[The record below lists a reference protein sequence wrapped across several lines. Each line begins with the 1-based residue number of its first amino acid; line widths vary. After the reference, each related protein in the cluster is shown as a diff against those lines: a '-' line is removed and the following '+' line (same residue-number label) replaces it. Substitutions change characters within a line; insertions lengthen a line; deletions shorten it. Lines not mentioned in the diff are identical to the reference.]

1 MIVYNVHAKTGDVD
15 HGVVGFSRAEW
26 VAEELIKI
34 FQGYDKTDP
43 DYTGTVYTIKEEQE
57 LRENT

>member
-15 HGVVGFSRAEW
+15 HGVVGFSRSEW

-43 DYTGTVYTIKEEQE
+43 DYAGTVYTIKEEQE
-57 LRENT
+57 V